1 MIGYDDIGGVH
12 IKYLYHCRRQL
23 WLYARGFRPEHLNDS
38 VTAGSAMHE
47 TSFSRFSPIDLGA
60 ARIDQLDGKNWVHE
74 AKNSRKPS
82 EADHAQARHYCH
94 QLHRVGIAVDGAIV
108 HYRPI
113 KRTVRHPYTDDER
126 AQADTDI
133 RDALEVITAAE
144 APGLLARHRCFGC
157 AYSDYCWND

>member
-1 MIGYDDIGGVH
+1 MIDYADIGGVH

-38 VTAGSAMHE
+38 VAAGTAMHE

-60 ARIDQLDGKNWVHE
+60 ARVDHLDGQSWVHE

-82 EADHAQARHYCH
+82 DADHAQARHYCH
-94 QLHRVGIAVDGAIV
+94 QLHRVGAEVEGAIV

-113 KRTVRHPYTDDER
+113 KRTIRYPYTDHEHT
-126 AQADTDI
+126 QADTDI
-133 RDALEVITAAE
+133 HTALDVISRDDSPPRLPKT
-144 APGLLARHRCFGC
+144 RCFGC